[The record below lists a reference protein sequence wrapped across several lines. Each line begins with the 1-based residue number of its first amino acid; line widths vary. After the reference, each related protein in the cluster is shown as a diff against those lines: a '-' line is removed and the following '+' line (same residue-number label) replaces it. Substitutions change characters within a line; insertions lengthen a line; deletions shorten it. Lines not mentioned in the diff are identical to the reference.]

1 MLYERKIKY
10 FSYMENGERVRGA
23 GFAKLEVRDKLCFLT
38 MQINN
43 LGVSNYSKPVFLLG
57 GERECQLCELQVKQG
72 RGMVQFQLPCD
83 NLCGGIAYN
92 ELRAICIPIAAG
104 KEVYCEI
111 QEQTRTAAESET
123 AGKTE
128 QVETPKVNAAQRKR
142 SEGNLTDTR
151 LPGARISMQETK
163 IESRSYI
170 PETRLAETKLAESK
184 TSEAQ
189 TLEAQTLEVKTSEA
203 QTLEPKTSES
213 KTSEAQTLEAKI
225 LEAKI
230 LEAQTLEAKTSGV
243 KTSEPKTPEAKTLE
257 AKMSET
263 KILEAILSEPKFPTI
278 KFEKVLPEELEAI
291 KEYDEEVSRIRHDIP
306 IKKQLTTIQP
316 LEKRVN
322 IKKEAGANLQNK
334 HGSEQKQQQI
344 TSKEKQEKISL
355 KENKWKQLSEIYKH
369 IAPFQDERDYLS
381 IGPGDFVIFPEK
393 YYKLVNNSFLLHGY
407 YNYKHLI
414 LTKMVVRG
422 ETRYYMG
429 VPGNFYERE
438 KQVALMFGFESFE
451 CQEEPARAGDYGY
464 YMIRVEL

>member
-92 ELRAICIPIAAG
+92 ELRVIRIPIAAG

-128 QVETPKVNAAQRKR
+128 QVKTPKVNAAERKR

-151 LPGARISMQETK
+151 LPGARISVEETK

-170 PETRLAETKLAESK
+170 PETRLAETKL
-184 TSEAQ
+184 T
-189 TLEAQTLEVKTSEA
+189 EVKTSEA
-203 QTLEPKTSES
+203 KTSEV
-213 KTSEAQTLEAKI
+213 KTSEAKTPEVKTSEAKMSEAKI
-225 LEAKI
+225 LEVKMSEAKR
-230 LEAQTLEAKTSGV
+230 LEAKMT
-243 KTSEPKTPEAKTLE
+243 EAKTLGAKTSE
-257 AKMSET
+257 AKMSEA

-306 IKKQLTTIQP
+306 IKEQLTAIQP
-316 LEKRVN
+316 LEKRVD